1 VASENDNDKG
11 ERIAKRLARAG
22 VCSRRDA
29 EKLIAEGRVSVD
41 GHVLDS
47 PATLVTD
54 ASTISVDGKVV
65 GAPERTRM
73 WRYHKARGTLT
84 TNRDPQGRATIYDDL
99 PPGIPRVISVGRL
112 DYNSEGLLLLTND
125 GTLARELELPD
136 TAWVRRYRV
145 RAFGEIGPAEIEKLA
160 KGMTISGIRYGAI
173 EAQLDRQQGDNVWI
187 TMGLREGKN
196 REIRKVLEALG
207 LKVSRLIRVAYG
219 PFQLG
224 RLEPGEIE
232 EVPGKVLA
240 DQLGRTPQATAPSAA
255 AKRAAR
261 SGGHVTARPRS
272 DEDELPGEADA
283 PKPWSKNAQ
292 PTTER
297 PRTGRPARAED
308 GKPRTRDGAY
318 PRTADRERFGESRA
332 ASDGRPR
339 HAARTGFEDSRSA
352 GTDARPKRAE
362 PKRFGDSRTAE
373 ARADARSKTT
383 GPKRFGESR
392 TTAEARAD
400 TRSRTTEPKRFGS
413 AREMD
418 APRTDARPKATERID
433 DAARPK
439 VTAPKAFSA
448 KRSPDA
454 ERGESRPGK
463 STSNGPRGSGPK
475 PDRPRP
481 NADRRRKK

>member
-1 VASENDNDKG
+1 MTDSSDKG

-41 GHVLDS
+41 GHVLDTA
-47 PATLVTD
+47 ATLVTG
-54 ASTISVDGKVV
+54 AAVISVDGKVV
-65 GAPERTRM
+65 GSPERTRV

-125 GTLARELELPD
+125 GALARELELPD
-136 TAWVRRYRV
+136 MAWVRRYRV
-145 RAFGEIGPAEIEKLA
+145 RAFGRIGPAEIEKLA
-160 KGMTISGIRYGAI
+160 KGMTISGIHYGAI
-173 EAQLDRQQGDNVWI
+173 EAQLDRQQGDNVWL

-232 EVPGKVLA
+232 EVPGKVLS
-240 DQLGRTPQATAPSAA
+240 DQLGRPQQATAPSAA

-272 DEDELPGEADA
+272 DEDALAGEAES
-283 PKPWSKNAQ
+283 PKPWSKDAR
-292 PTTER
+292 PKVAER
-297 PRTGRPARAED
+297 PRAGRPSRAED
-308 GKPRTRDGAY
+308 GSPRTRDGAY
-318 PRTADRERFGESRA
+318 PGAADRARFGDSRTAG
-332 ASDGRPR
+332 DGRPR
-339 HAARTGFEDSRSA
+339 HAARTGFGDSRSA
-352 GTDARPKRAE
+352 GVVRTDARPKSAE
-362 PKRFGDSRTAE
+362 PKRFGD
-373 ARADARSKTT
+373 
-383 GPKRFGESR
+383 SR

-400 TRSRTTEPKRFGS
+400 TRSRTTGPKGFGG
-413 AREMD
+413 ARAAD
-418 APRTDARPKATERID
+418 APRTAARPKAAERTG

-439 VTAPKAFSA
+439 VTAPKATAPKAFSA
-448 KRSPDA
+448 KRPPDA
-454 ERGESRPGK
+454 DRGESRPDKPKTTGPK
-463 STSNGPRGSGPK
+463 STGPRGTGPK
-475 PDRPRP
+475 LDRRRP